1 MATNPPNNAAAATRF
16 AFSRQAEAE
25 ARAPRSAFT
34 FEAPLVVGAVTPPAA
49 EAADGPPPSAPIS
62 ILARS
67 PQPLDHWYWG
77 RIVHDLAGMT
87 PAAAVIPLDWCHDGE
102 TNLGFLDKFAAD
114 PAVGLTVGGQL
125 VPFTDEDRAAQVL
138 HKGRAGVPYQGSIDW
153 SGPGCL
159 IEEVGEGMAVDVNGY
174 QFQGPGVVVR
184 KWPLSSVALCPSGYD
199 PDTRAQ
205 FSKSDDR
212 REELSVKTFTKGP
225 AMKTGSDAASSNP
238 PADGRE
244 QFAAELQ
251 KFTARFGAE
260 KGLKYFTDG
269 KQFAEALDLHT
280 VDLTEQLAV
289 SNAKVAELTQ
299 KFAALKLGEAD
310 PVSQGDDEQKLK
322 PKGAKAFASLIRIRG
337 DK

>member
-1 MATNPPNNAAAATRF
+1 MATNQPNSAAAPRF

-49 EAADGPPPSAPIS
+49 EAETADGPPPSAPIS

-67 PQPLDHWYWG
+67 PQPLNHWYWG
-77 RIVHDLAGMT
+77 RIVHDLAGMK
-87 PAAAVIPLDWCHDGE
+87 PAAPVIPLDWCHDGE

-125 VPFTDEDRAAQVL
+125 VPFQAEDRAAQVL

-159 IEEVGEGMAVDVNGY
+159 IEEVGEGLAVEVNGY
-174 QFQGPGVVVR
+174 QFEGPGVVVR
-184 KWPLSSVALCPSGYD
+184 QWPLSSVALCPSGYD

-225 AMKTGSDAASSNP
+225 AMKTAPDASNPTPP

-260 KGLKYFTDG
+260 KGLKYFSDG
-269 KQFAEALDLHT
+269 KQFAEALDLHS
-280 VDLTEQLAV
+280 VDLTEQLAARD
-289 SNAKVAELTQ
+289 AKIAELTQ
-299 KFAALKLGEAD
+299 KFAALKLGETE
-310 PVSQGDDEQKLK
+310 PLSQGDGEPQK
-322 PKGAKAFASLIRIRG
+322 PKGAKAFANLIRIRG
-337 DK
+337 K